1 MCQAIINQIRR
12 SLFHFIEDFCSLLM
26 RMMRTVE
33 IKTIILRIM
42 VMVTNVK
49 IIWLRMMIIVT
60 ATGDRNHVED
70 RYDDSSDGI
79 HRQDQVSLKLNF
91 STVIEEN

>member
-1 MCQAIINQIRR
+1 
-12 SLFHFIEDFCSLLM
+12 
-26 RMMRTVE
+26 
-33 IKTIILRIM
+33 
-42 VMVTNVK
+42 
-49 IIWLRMMIIVT
+49 MMIIVT